1 MLAFRNAA
9 LRCCRALI
17 GGAAEAVLV
26 FDIVDWKEKRR
37 RRRPGDDLTGHLD
50 ANDCGLLKDTM
61 KYMSALVGMRIMET
75 RQEIRKLMPAGS
87 YGSVML

>member
-1 MLAFRNAA
+1 M
-9 LRCCRALI
+9 
-17 GGAAEAVLV
+17 V

-37 RRRPGDDLTGHLD
+37 RRRLGDDLTGHLD

-61 KYMSALVGMRIMET
+61 KYTVVSAAVRIMET